1 MILQNKYK
9 IALVGYRLS
18 GGGAERA
25 MASLSLFLSEI
36 GVDVHIITVIDE
48 YGFEFGGKV
57 FSTRQFDS
65 KNKFLSRFNRFKA
78 LAKYFKQ
85 EKFDYVIDFR
95 FRDKNIQEYIISKYI
110 YKGSKVVF
118 RVASSEIQYY
128 IPTKKFW
135 AKAIIGNSFK
145 IVCVSDYIT
154 NLVRDKYQFKNV
166 KTIYNGIDFDKLKK
180 LSCESIDLKGEFVLA
195 VGGMENNHKQF
206 DHLIEAYSLSK
217 IELPLIIIGKGILSP
232 KFEALVKEK
241 GLDNKVRF
249 LGYHDNPYA
258 YMSKA
263 KFLVLS
269 SQIEGFP
276 NVILESLACGTPVV
290 SYDCISGP
298 SEMIMDKHNGLL
310 IDNQDIDALA
320 KGIQE
325 MNLDKELYNICK
337 SNTIASVEKFN
348 YQNIGKQWVE
358 LLELV

>member
-25 MASLSLFLSEI
+25 MASLSVFLSNI
-36 GVDVHIITVIDE
+36 GVDVHIITVLDE
-48 YGFEFGGKV
+48 YGYEYKGKV

-65 KNKFLSRFNRFKA
+65 KIPFLGRFRRFIALNR
-78 LAKYFKQ
+78 YFKK

-95 FRDKNIQEYIISKYI
+95 FRDKNIQEYIISKYV
-110 YKGSKVVF
+110 YKGSKVIF

-128 IPTKKFW
+128 IPTNKFW
-135 AKAIIGNSFK
+135 AKAILGNSFK

-154 NLVRDKYQFKNV
+154 KLVLDTYQFKNV
-166 KTIYNGIDFDKLKK
+166 QTIYNGVDFKK
-180 LSCESIDLKGEFVLA
+180 LANFSKDSIDINDDFILA

-206 DHLIEAYSLSK
+206 DHLIEAYKKSK
-217 IELPLIIIGKGILSP
+217 VELPLVIIGKGVLLS
-232 KFEALVKEK
+232 KLKTLVKVK
-241 GLDNKVRF
+241 GLDNKVQF
-249 LGYHDNPYA
+249 LGFKSNPYA
-258 YMSKA
+258 FMAKA

-276 NVILESLACGTPVV
+276 NVIVESLACGTPVV

>member
-25 MASLSLFLSEI
+25 MASLSVFLSEI
-36 GVDVHIITVIDE
+36 GVDVHIVTVLDE
-48 YGFEFGGKV
+48 YGYEYKGKV
-57 FSTRQFDS
+57 FSTRRFDS

-95 FRDKNIQEYIISKYI
+95 FRDKNFQEYIISKYI
-110 YKGSKVVF
+110 YKESKVIF

-128 IPTKKFW
+128 IPTEKFW
-135 AKAIIGNSFK
+135 TKAIIGKSFK

-154 NLVRDKYQFKNV
+154 NLVREKYHFKNV
-166 KTIYNGIDFDKLKK
+166 QTIYNGVNFEKLKK
-180 LSCESIDLKGEFVLA
+180 LSCESINIEDDFILA
-195 VGGMENNHKQF
+195 VGGMENSHKQF
-206 DHLIEAYSLSK
+206 DHLIEAYNKSK
-217 IELPLIIIGKGILSP
+217 VNLPLIIIGKGILLP
-232 KFEALVKEK
+232 KFEAIVKEK
-241 GLDNKVRF
+241 DLENKVQF

-298 SEMIMDKHNGLL
+298 NEIIIHRHNGLL
-310 IDNQDIDALA
+310 IDNQDINALA

-325 MNLDKELYNICK
+325 MNLDKELYDTCK
-337 SNTIASVEKFN
+337 GNAISSVEKFN

-358 LLELV
+358 LLELK

>member
-25 MASLSLFLSEI
+25 MASLSVFLSNI
-36 GVDVHIITVIDE
+36 GVDVHIITVLDE
-48 YGFEFGGKV
+48 YGYEYKGNV

-65 KNKFLSRFNRFKA
+65 KIPFLGRIKRFLALNR
-78 LAKYFKQ
+78 YFRQ

-95 FRDKNIQEYIISKYI
+95 FRDKNIQEYIVSKYV

-118 RVASSEIQYY
+118 RIASSEIQYY
-128 IPTKKFW
+128 IPNNKFW
-135 AKAIIGNSFK
+135 AQKIIGNSFK
-145 IVCVSDYIT
+145 IVCVSNYIT
-154 NLVRDKYQFKNV
+154 NLVRDTYKFKNIE
-166 KTIYNGIDFDKLKK
+166 TIYNGVDFEKLQK
-180 LSCESIDLKGEFVLA
+180 LSNEPLNFNDEFILA

-206 DHLIEAYSLSK
+206 DHLIEAYKKSK
-217 IELPLIIIGKGILSP
+217 IDLPLVIIGKGVLLP

-241 GLDNKVRF
+241 GLEEKIKF
-249 LGYHDNPYA
+249 LGYQDNPYA
-258 YMSKA
+258 FMSKA

-298 SEMIMDKHNGLL
+298 NEIIKHEQNGLL
-310 IDNQDIDALA
+310 IKNQNIEELSL
-320 KGIQE
+320 GIQE
-325 MNLDKELYNICK
+325 MVKNIELYNTCK
-337 SNTIASVEKFN
+337 SNAILSVENFN
-348 YQNIGKQWVE
+348 YQNIGSQWVK